1 VIIDSHVHAIA
12 KDSNRYPVI
21 SRPGDDPDSWY
32 RTVPADAETLL
43 ASMQLAGV
51 GRTILV
57 QPLQVY
63 GGDNGYLVENCTAY
77 PDRFSGV
84 GSVGLDDHDPRATM
98 RRLITGQG
106 LAGIRLNLTVLD
118 GVVDPGFLPL
128 LDCAD
133 ELRIPLLL
141 RATAELLPA
150 VAGLLK
156 RYPSLPM
163 VVDHCGFLPFGDG
176 PPWAAAAPLFGLGA
190 YDNLYVKVSTMNLDA
205 VGEAADPAVLVR
217 DLATCFGMDH
227 LVWGSD
233 FPHTHDG
240 GYARLLDKGRA
251 SARLLPDSGADFLG
265 GTAARLW
272 PARGGAASATD

>member
-1 VIIDSHVHAIA
+1 MIIDSHVHAIA
-12 KDSNRYPVI
+12 KDGDRYPVI

-43 ASMQLAGV
+43 ASMRLAGV
-51 GRTILV
+51 DRTILV

-63 GGDNGYLVENCTAY
+63 GDDNSFLAENCLAY

-84 GSVGLDDHDPRATM
+84 GSVRLDDHDACAAM

-106 LAGIRLNLTVLD
+106 LAGIRLNLTARD
-118 GVVDPGFLPL
+118 GVADPGFLPL
-128 LDCAD
+128 LDCAA

-141 RATAELLPA
+141 RATAETLPA
-150 VAGLLK
+150 VPGLL
-156 RYPSLPM
+156 RRCPSVPM
-163 VVDHCGFLPFGDG
+163 VIDHCGFLPFGDG

-190 YDNLYVKVSTMNLDA
+190 HDNLYVKVSTMNLDA
-205 VGEAADPAVLVR
+205 IGGAADPAALVR
-217 DLATCFGMDH
+217 DLATCFGPDH

-233 FPHTHDG
+233 FPHTHDR
-240 GYARLLDKGRA
+240 GYARLLEDGRA
-251 SARLLPDSGADFLG
+251 SARLLPDSGAGFLG

-272 PARGGAASATD
+272 PAPGSAASATD